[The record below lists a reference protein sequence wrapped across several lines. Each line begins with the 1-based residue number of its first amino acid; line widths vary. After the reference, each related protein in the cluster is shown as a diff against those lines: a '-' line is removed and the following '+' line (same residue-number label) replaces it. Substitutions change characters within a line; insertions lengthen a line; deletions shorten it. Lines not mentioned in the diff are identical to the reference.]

1 MCLTRNRRQ
10 WLKNAIRSYLGQT
23 YPASRRELL
32 IVADGEDVHDLL
44 PVAENVRLIHL
55 AEQTTVGQKRNF
67 ACSRAR
73 GEVIAHWDDD
83 DWSEPGRLED
93 QVEMLV
99 GHTQVAGYCSMRFTD
114 GVEWHD
120 YFGPISYALGTS
132 LCYWRSWWEAHPFEP
147 INVGEDN
154 HFVNAAQNAG
164 VLASVPARGLM
175 YATTHAGNTS
185 PRIYGSNWKRIEN
198 L

>member
-1 MCLTRNRRQ
+1 M
-10 WLKNAIRSYLGQT
+10 
-23 YPASRRELL
+23 
-32 IVADGEDVHDLL
+32 
-44 PVAENVRLIHL
+44 
-55 AEQTTVGQKRNF
+55 VGQKRNF

-83 DWSEPGRLED
+83 DWSEPGRLAD
-93 QVEMLV
+93 QIERLD
-99 GHTQVAGYCSMRFTD
+99 GHQVSGYSAMRFTD
-114 GVEWHD
+114 GSEWFD

-132 LCYWRSWWEAHPFEP
+132 LCYRRSWWEAHPFEP
-147 INVGEDN
+147 LNVGEDN
-154 HFVNAAQNAG
+154 HFVNAAHSAG
-164 VLASVPARGLM
+164 ALVSVPARGLM